1 MDAEISAAEVSELLE
16 GDDPPVVVDIR
27 NPPAYARGHVPGS
40 LNIPFSQLPSRV
52 AELEGADRIV
62 TVCPQGKASVQAAR
76 LISSYEG
83 TGDAR
88 VESMAE
94 GLEGWTGDLETD
106 AETSETSETGGT
118 AESAETAEADEGP
131 QSPF

>member
-16 GDDPPVVVDIR
+16 GDDPPLVVDIR

-40 LNIPFSQLPSRV
+40 LNIPFSQLPNRV

-62 TVCPQGKASVQAAR
+62 TVCPRGQASVQAAR

-83 TGDAR
+83 TADAR

-106 AETSETSETGGT
+106 AETSETGGT

>member
-1 MDAEISAAEVSELLE
+1 MDDEIAAAEVHDLLD

-27 NPPAYARGHVPGS
+27 NPPAFARERIPGS
-40 LNIPFSQLPSRV
+40 VNIPFSELPARV

-83 TGDAR
+83 IGDAR

-94 GLEGWTGDLETD
+94 GIEGWEWELEAD
-106 AETSETSETGGT
+106 GAER
-118 AESAETAEADEGP
+118 AEADEGP